1 MGTPFN
7 IACRYCKDNIAS
19 VRPIRKI
26 AYLNE
31 SYVDAFLSG
40 SMEQ

>member
-1 MGTPFN
+1 MITPFYN
-7 IACRYCKDNIAS
+7 AYRYCKENIAS
-19 VRPIRKI
+19 VRPIRNI

-40 SMEQ
+40 SMAQ